1 MHSDLRDSPLLVWV
15 AGVTK
20 SRLAGPAF
28 AGNDSHGETGSTIT
42 GASTRPSVLLSLGLV
57 NLGTGTAWASV
68 QHWAHMEAKQIF
80 VELPLGSQN

>member
-1 MHSDLRDSPLLVWV
+1 MHSDLRDGSLLVWM

-20 SRLAGPAF
+20 SGLAGPAF
-28 AGNDSHGETGSTIT
+28 AGNDSHEETGSTIT

-57 NLGTGTAWASV
+57 GLVAGTSWALV
-68 QHWAHMEAKQIF
+68 QHWAHIEAKQIS